1 VQALQEGGGK
11 VITVD
16 QMIKQLKK
24 KRKKVGGDCE
34 VFVGNYYADVPALRV
49 IIEDGYVLVD
59 IGSEKDIT

>member
-1 VQALQEGGGK
+1 M
-11 VITVD
+11 ITVD

-59 IGSEKDIT
+59 IGSEKDII